1 MKMPEITAD
10 TIAEVEDIMFDEGY
24 TYAGV
29 RIQEQ
34 PFELGELDHESVRWV
49 NREETDEGLGGVCV
63 TDIHDLATSLWY
75 FGDHAAIVC
84 GNSMEWG
91 NDPGER
97 IIHDPVVVMVLS

>member
-1 MKMPEITAD
+1 MTEITAD

-29 RIQEQ
+29 RVQEQ
-34 PFELGELDHESVRWV
+34 PFELGEMDHESVRWV
-49 NREETDEGLGGVCV
+49 DGEETGEGLGGVCV
-63 TDIHDLATSLWY
+63 TDINDLATSHRYL
-75 FGDHAAIVC
+75 GDHAAIVC

-91 NDPGER
+91 EDPGER